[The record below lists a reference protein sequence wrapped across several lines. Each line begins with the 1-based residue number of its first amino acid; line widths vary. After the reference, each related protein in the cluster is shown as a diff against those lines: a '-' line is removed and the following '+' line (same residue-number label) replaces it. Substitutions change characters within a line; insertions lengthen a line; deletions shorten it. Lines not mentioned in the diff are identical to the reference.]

1 VRKLTLDS
9 FARILW
15 ALVLLTLPVTSF
27 RFLPF
32 MGAGTT
38 VRPLAL
44 YPLGLLL
51 LILFY
56 QLWTKRITL
65 PWNRPLTILLA
76 FTLMA
81 LFSTAFGALLA
92 PIELRGQSY
101 FDRAIR
107 TWITLIIGLAFFLT
121 AMWMNRNEADIKF
134 SLKWLLAGMVLHMLW
149 SAVQAVGLRIGLR
162 GQLNEIQRLFS
173 VRGLV
178 KNKRVSGFAYEPSWL
193 AGQLA
198 TLYLPWLIAS
208 LIARYRLSRFKW
220 LEVILLLSG
229 LITLLLTYS
238 RGGLVVVAGA
248 AIVTFVIAGS
258 GMMKDVWAWYRAG
271 FHLEGSK

>member
-1 VRKLTLDS
+1 
-9 FARILW
+9 
-15 ALVLLTLPVTSF
+15 
-27 RFLPF
+27 
-32 MGAGTT
+32 

-56 QLWTKRITL
+56 QLWSKRITL

-81 LFSTAFGALLA
+81 LISTAFGALLA
-92 PIELRGQSY
+92 PIELRGHSY

-107 TWITLIIGLAFFLT
+107 AWITLIIGLAFFL
-121 AMWMNRNEADIKF
+121 AAVWMNRNEADIKF

-149 SAVQAVGLRIGLR
+149 GAVQAVGLRIGLR

-198 TLYLPWLIAS
+198 TLYLPWLVAS

-220 LEVILLLSG
+220 LEVILFL
-229 LITLLLTYS
+229 
-238 RGGLVVVAGA
+238 GGLVTLIDLFAWRIGGRCRCGHCYFCCGRFRGDERSLGVVSGG
-248 AIVTFVIAGS
+248 IPFEGNQKPVGQDSGGGESDRCKSHPIGCFGWGGS
-258 GMMKDVWAWYRAG
+258 LFTG
-271 FHLEGSK
+271 